1 MLLKEYSGS
10 NISGIVST
18 GAWNRTNDFFFQLQK
33 LMPYARKDN
42 DWPSCKY
49 LLSHSEKDIVKK
61 LHELIKDER
70 IEQTIRTILKKNI
83 KEVITV

>member
-1 MLLKEYSGS
+1 
-10 NISGIVST
+10 
-18 GAWNRTNDFFFQLQK
+18 
-33 LMPYARKDN
+33 MPYARKDN